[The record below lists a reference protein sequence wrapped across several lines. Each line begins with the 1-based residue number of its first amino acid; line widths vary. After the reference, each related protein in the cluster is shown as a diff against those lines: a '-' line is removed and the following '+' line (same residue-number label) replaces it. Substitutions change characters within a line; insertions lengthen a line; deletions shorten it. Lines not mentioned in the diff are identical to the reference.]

1 MSGGGRRRIY
11 DSTLQLSCSR
21 YLPVDETQIPT
32 GQLVSVKLPSSTDES
47 RGLALFD
54 FTSEKLLQSIRL
66 VDGCGASGLDHCF
79 VVDGALHE
87 DGSYNYDSSLQQS
100 AYESISSLNRLMMI
114 DGPLLSHIDSSGY
127 LRHVSTLTDPA
138 SGRRLDVHATQPGV
152 QVYTANWLSSSI
164 SSNIISSNI
173 GDGDSP
179 SPHTQHNAICL
190 ETQHFPDAVNQS
202 RSNKSF
208 PSVVVRPGEAPYF
221 HQAVF
226 TFSTC

>member
-1 MSGGGRRRIY
+1 MSGDGRRKIY

-32 GQLVSVKLPSSTDES
+32 GQLVSVKLPSSAEES
-47 RGLALFD
+47 RGLTLFD

-66 VDGCGASGLDHCF
+66 VDGCGASGIDHCF
-79 VVDGALHE
+79 AVDGALHE
-87 DGSYNYDSSLQQS
+87 DGSYKYDSSLQRS
-100 AYESISSLNRLMMI
+100 IYESVSSLTTMMI
-114 DGPLLSHIDSSGY
+114 DGPLLSQIDSTGY
-127 LRHVSTLTDPA
+127 LRHVGTLTDPA

-152 QVYTANWLSSSI
+152 QVYTANWLSNSSSI
-164 SSNIISSNI
+164 GDDRDSS
-173 GDGDSP
+173 